1 MSFQQQGGGGNGP
14 GGQGEHQ
21 QGPHGTEYTLQGVMR
36 FLQIEWHA
44 HERARNSWDIERAE
58 MKAKIAKQEGEV
70 RHAKRIN
77 EQLER
82 QVKML
87 EMVLKNERKKNQ
99 SLANG
104 VPPEHGQE
112 RQGEQDGE
120 SKEKGSRLRNG
131 ETDTDGKKTGA
142 TGEEIP
148 RRAQYAV
155 DWDDNTVS
163 RILTSDLAPS
173 NAPHNSSLET
183 SEELSAS
190 QTEAEREQ
198 YLDNTTKY
206 LKHCM
211 KEIQYLLT
219 PPQHP
224 PPPQL
229 LPNGNYTGLPDA
241 PLSVEDIYVRN
252 ARQREMRQ
260 RESLGGGQSLPQPT
274 SMQGNAQQ
282 PLGGLPAPGQPQQG
296 YREYV
301 GAEQQ
306 AAEGLTQQQQSA
318 VQQPQ
323 PYEEPAE
330 VISHTFDSRGREIGG
345 ADQAQPQRSGQVTQ
359 QSQPGQEPDGWT
371 FEDDPQQQAE
381 GQQPSAP
388 DMQMSRRPDTDLFPS
403 AGNANHLP
411 TPKSPPRGPGS
422 HRRKSSGS
430 QGMSRRRSS
439 QGKTSGLGGEA
450 RADEVNAVASQDPT
464 QFKVKFALRGHLD
477 VVRSVIF
484 TGGGSPSEPEV
495 CTAGDDGT
503 IKRWIIPAS
512 SYQNYGPS
520 QQYQQHSQ
528 ASPQQLHSS
537 HQPAPPADLDISAYF
552 THRGHDGVVT
562 SLAACPALPGFSTG
576 GRANGDGWIFSGGQD
591 ATIRVWERG
600 RVDPKACL
608 EGHTDAIWS
617 VCILP
622 QPVGVI
628 FAGQPNLIASYG
640 GPERLVLVSGSADGT
655 LKVWAVSAP
664 PTAPGGA
671 QGGGAG
677 GAGAGAG
684 GGSRSRGVGGSRRHS
699 VTSGSNFPS
708 SPQPSVASNTPF
720 AYTLIHTI
728 SRPQEEGQ
736 ANATFPA
743 SPTSIAP
750 LSPNGETFV
759 AGYSDSAVLVFDART
774 GEEVIGM
781 ASNETYDG
789 TPKTGINAVVAT
801 SLSLE
806 GAAGADAS
814 GRGTVEPAED
824 VGVGATGGREG
835 VEGVVISGHEDRFVR
850 FFDANSGQC
859 TYNML
864 AHPSAI
870 ASLSLSK
877 DGREAVSAG
886 HDASIRFWSLEKR
899 ICTQDIVS
907 HRPMRGEGVCCVA
920 WSGDG
925 RLVVSGGGDGVGK
938 VFVR

>member
-14 GGQGEHQ
+14 GGQGSTSKVPMAPNTHCK
-21 QGPHGTEYTLQGVMR
+21 
-36 FLQIEWHA
+36 
-44 HERARNSWDIERAE
+44 RARNSWDIERAE

-87 EMVLKNERKKNQ
+87 EMVVKNERKKNQ

-112 RQGEQDGE
+112 KRGEQGGE
-120 SKEKGSRLRNG
+120 SKEKGSQLRNG

-142 TGEEIP
+142 T
-148 RRAQYAV
+148 V
-155 DWDDNTVS
+155 
-163 RILTSDLAPS
+163 PS
-173 NAPHNSSLET
+173 NVPHNSFLET

-296 YREYV
+296 YREYAGV
-301 GAEQQ
+301 EQQ
-306 AAEGLTQQQQSA
+306 AAEGLTQQQSA
-318 VQQPQ
+318 VQQQQ

-345 ADQAQPQRSGQVTQ
+345 NDQGQPQRSGQVTQ
-359 QSQPGQEPDGWT
+359 QTQPAQEPDGWT
-371 FEDDPQQQAE
+371 FEDDTQQQAE

-439 QGKTSGLGGEA
+439 QGKTAGLGGEA

-537 HQPAPPADLDISAYF
+537 HQPQPPADLDISAYF
-552 THRGHDGVVT
+552 THRGHDGIVT

-617 VCILP
+617 VCLLP

-677 GAGAGAG
+677 GAGAGAA

-728 SRPQEEGQ
+728 SRAQEEGQ
-736 ANATFPA
+736 ATATFPA

-759 AGYSDSAVLVFDART
+759 VGYSDSAVLVFDACT

-801 SLSLE
+801 TLNLE
-806 GAAGADAS
+806 GAGGADAS
-814 GRGTVEPAED
+814 GRGSVEPAED

>member
-14 GGQGEHQ
+14 GGQGEP

-112 RQGEQDGE
+112 KQGEQYGE

-131 ETDTDGKKTGA
+131 ETDADGKKTGA
-142 TGEEIP
+142 T
-148 RRAQYAV
+148 
-155 DWDDNTVS
+155 
-163 RILTSDLAPS
+163 APS
-173 NAPHNSSLET
+173 NAPHSSFLET

-282 PLGGLPAPGQPQQG
+282 PLGGLPAPGEPQQG
-296 YREYV
+296 YREYAGV
-301 GAEQQ
+301 EQQ
-306 AAEGLTQQQQSA
+306 AAEGLTQQQQPA

-330 VISHTFDSRGREIGG
+330 VIS
-345 ADQAQPQRSGQVTQ
+345 PQQTQ
-359 QSQPGQEPDGWT
+359 TAQEPDGWT

-439 QGKTSGLGGEA
+439 QGKATGLGGEA

-528 ASPQQLHSS
+528 VSPQQLHSS
-537 HQPAPPADLDISAYF
+537 HQPPPPADLDISAYF

-617 VCILP
+617 VCLLP

-628 FAGQPNLIASYG
+628 FAGQPSLIASYG

-677 GAGAGAG
+677 GAGAGTG

-759 AGYSDSAVLVFDART
+759 VGYSDSAVLVFDART

-806 GAAGADAS
+806 GAAGSDAS

>member
-112 RQGEQDGE
+112 KQGEQGGE

-131 ETDTDGKKTGA
+131 ETDADGKKTGA

-148 RRAQYAV
+148 RRAQHAV
-155 DWDDNTVS
+155 DWDDNLAS
-163 RILTSDLAPS
+163 RILTTDPAPS
-173 NAPHNSSLET
+173 NVTHNSFLET

-252 ARQREMRQ
+252 ARQRETRQ

-274 SMQGNAQQ
+274 SMQGNIQQ

-296 YREYV
+296 YREYAGV
-301 GAEQQ
+301 EQQ
-306 AAEGLTQQQQSA
+306 AAEGLTQQQPSA
-318 VQQPQ
+318 VQQQQ

-345 ADQAQPQRSGQVTQ
+345 NDQGQLQRSGQVTQ
-359 QSQPGQEPDGWT
+359 QTQPAQEPDGWT

-439 QGKTSGLGGEA
+439 QGKTAGLGGEA

-495 CTAGDDGT
+495 
-503 IKRWIIPAS
+503 
-512 SYQNYGPS
+512 
-520 QQYQQHSQ
+520 
-528 ASPQQLHSS
+528 
-537 HQPAPPADLDISAYF
+537 
-552 THRGHDGVVT
+552 
-562 SLAACPALPGFSTG
+562 
-576 GRANGDGWIFSGGQD
+576 
-591 ATIRVWERG
+591 
-600 RVDPKACL
+600 
-608 EGHTDAIWS
+608 
-617 VCILP
+617 
-622 QPVGVI
+622 
-628 FAGQPNLIASYG
+628 
-640 GPERLVLVSGSADGT
+640 
-655 LKVWAVSAP
+655 
-664 PTAPGGA
+664 
-671 QGGGAG
+671 
-677 GAGAGAG
+677 
-684 GGSRSRGVGGSRRHS
+684 
-699 VTSGSNFPS
+699 
-708 SPQPSVASNTPF
+708 
-720 AYTLIHTI
+720 
-728 SRPQEEGQ
+728 
-736 ANATFPA
+736 
-743 SPTSIAP
+743 
-750 LSPNGETFV
+750 
-759 AGYSDSAVLVFDART
+759 
-774 GEEVIGM
+774 
-781 ASNETYDG
+781 
-789 TPKTGINAVVAT
+789 
-801 SLSLE
+801 
-806 GAAGADAS
+806 
-814 GRGTVEPAED
+814 
-824 VGVGATGGREG
+824 
-835 VEGVVISGHEDRFVR
+835 
-850 FFDANSGQC
+850 
-859 TYNML
+859 
-864 AHPSAI
+864 
-870 ASLSLSK
+870 
-877 DGREAVSAG
+877 
-886 HDASIRFWSLEKR
+886 
-899 ICTQDIVS
+899 
-907 HRPMRGEGVCCVA
+907 
-920 WSGDG
+920 
-925 RLVVSGGGDGVGK
+925 
-938 VFVR
+938 